1 VATSVQS
8 LLPADDGLDPSRVIE
23 VETEVGAL
31 WLERDAD
38 VLTPSVLE
46 SGRWQPDMTDL
57 VSRLLRPGMT
67 VVDAG
72 ANVGFISVQ
81 ASKLVGPTG
90 RVYCIEAD
98 PANVSILRANLW
110 RNGCTNARVLPV
122 AAWFERADLN
132 LTVVPDGGLFSQVTA
147 ERPQEPTVPAY
158 RLDELVDGRVDYLKI
173 DCEGT
178 DHLVLRGSVGLFES
192 NPDLVATVEFT
203 PDHATHTG
211 HTSQEIL
218 DIYREMGLK
227 PSLVSVGGYLR
238 PTSYERLASSGSDE
252 RVITF
257 DFALSQ
263 GRRGRL
269 LLSYYLLGLPRRII
283 ERLLE
288 LGGDLLE
295 HVPEPI
301 RPKIRRRDRLRKRNS
316 SAARLD

>member
-1 VATSVQS
+1 VPVQATVEA
-8 LLPADDGLDPSRVIE
+8 LPPINERLDPERVIDA
-23 VETEVGAL
+23 ETEVGQL
-31 WLERDAD
+31 WLERDAEMM
-38 VLTPSVLE
+38 TPTVLE
-46 SGRWQPDMTDL
+46 SGRWQPDMSDL
-57 VSRLLRPGMT
+57 VSRLVRPGMT

-98 PANVSILRANLW
+98 PANVSILRTNLW
-110 RNGCTNARVLPV
+110 RNGCTNAEVLPV

-132 LTVVPDGGLFSQVTA
+132 LTVVPEGGPFTHVTSGP
-147 ERPQEPTVPAY
+147 PQDTTVPAY

-178 DHLVLRGSVGLFES
+178 DHLVLRGSTGLFES

-203 PDHATHTG
+203 PGLTTHTG

-218 DIYREMGLK
+218 DTYREMGLK

-238 PTSYERLASSGSDE
+238 PTTFERLASSGSEE
-252 RVITF
+252 RVITY
-257 DFALSQ
+257 DFALSR
-263 GRRGRL
+263 GRRGRF
-269 LLSYYLLGLPRRII
+269 LLSYYLLGLPRRIF

-288 LGGDLLE
+288 FGGDLLE
-295 HVPEPI
+295 YVPERI
-301 RPKIRRRDRLRKRNS
+301 RPRIRRRDRLRR
-316 SAARLD
+316 